1 MMAWALTGHIFPP
14 LGPRHDW
21 EQPLPELT
29 ADIEDRKD
37 LGFLE
42 TMMKA
47 VRATAQATH
56 GSLSY
61 VRFERVSIRQ
71 Q

>member
-1 MMAWALTGHIFPP
+1 MMVGALTGHIFPP

-21 EQPLPELT
+21 EQPELT

-56 GSLSY
+56 GSLSN
-61 VRFERVSIRQ
+61 VRFERVTIRQ